1 MGRAI
6 EDTEMERQNW
16 HWRNTMRPV
25 RFFALD
31 ARAAIP
37 YFVLLVYFRPVSLF
51 LTTLLTLIFVFLERR
66 GLTFPAALRAF
77 RTWFV
82 GRNRPGWMFYRHRKP
97 RDYV

>member
-1 MGRAI
+1 MATA
-6 EDTEMERQNW
+6 EDDLVVEKANW

-25 RFFALD
+25 RFFSLD

-51 LTTLLTLIFVFLERR
+51 VTTVLTLLFMFLERR

-77 RTWFV
+77 RVWIV
-82 GRNRPGWMFYRHRKP
+82 GRNRPGHLIVRHRRMK
-97 RDYV
+97 DFG